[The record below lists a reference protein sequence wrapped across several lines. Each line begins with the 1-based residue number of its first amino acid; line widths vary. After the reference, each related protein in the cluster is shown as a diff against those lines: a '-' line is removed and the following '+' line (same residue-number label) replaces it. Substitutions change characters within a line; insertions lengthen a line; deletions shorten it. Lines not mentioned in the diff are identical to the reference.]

1 MHRVF
6 YIDREERKQRNLHER
21 KGGGGGEK
29 NKNNK
34 KQGKNENEKIGY
46 TLYFRSNRSLTGS
59 GTSEREFGSTSP

>member
-1 MHRVF
+1 MIGKKESKETF
-6 YIDREERKQRNLHER
+6 M
-21 KGGGGGEK
+21 KGGGWRGGGEK

-46 TLYFRSNRSLTGS
+46 TLYFRSNRRLTGS